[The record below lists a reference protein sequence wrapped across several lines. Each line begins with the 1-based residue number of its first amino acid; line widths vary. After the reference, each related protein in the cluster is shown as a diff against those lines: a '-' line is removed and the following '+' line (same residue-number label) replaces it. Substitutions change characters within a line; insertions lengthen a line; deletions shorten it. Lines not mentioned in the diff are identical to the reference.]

1 MTNTNQSYQQRAT
14 NQLQTINEILSKTRS
29 TVFSQL
35 QRTQDQKVFPEDPP
49 PQPKPQPQPQPQQQ
63 KSAATSNSNSDM
75 KALRVTLNR
84 LQPEHIEQMSKSVS
98 EFAKT
103 QPQSAKDLGVIKSD
117 LDMFSLIKAEDRNLK
132 RKTGD
137 DSCPCKCLFQLKE
150 IFPLNIYS
158 HNFFI
163 WLISFATKT
172 KTCPPRGDAKNK
184 P

>member
-1 MTNTNQSYQQRAT
+1 MTFVDRLSNHKSAQQNHHQMTNTNQTYQQRAT

-35 QRTQDQKVFPEDPP
+35 QRNQDQKVFPEDPP
-49 PQPKPQPQPQPQQQ
+49 PQPKPEPQPQQQ
-63 KSAATSNSNSDM
+63 KSAATSNSNNDM

-117 LDMFSLIKAEDRNLK
+117 LDIFSLIKAEDRNLK

-137 DSCPCKCLFQLKE
+137 NSCPCKCLFDEFNQLNNY
-150 IFPLNIYS
+150 LL
-158 HNFFI
+158 NFFI
-163 WLISFATKT
+163 CLLFFFF
-172 KTCPPRGDAKNK
+172 
-184 P
+184 

>member
-1 MTNTNQSYQQRAT
+1 MTFDDRSSNHKGAQLNHHQVTNTNQSYQQRAT

-29 TVFSQL
+29 TVFSQI
-35 QRTQDQKVFPEDPP
+35 QKTQDQKIFPEDPA

-63 KSAATSNSNSDM
+63 KSAATSNSNNDM

-117 LDMFSLIKAEDRNLK
+117 LDIFSLIKAEDRNLK
-132 RKTGD
+132 RKTSD
-137 DSCPCKCLFQLKE
+137 DSCPCMCASLKNFNRTFISE
-150 IFPLNIYS
+150 M
-158 HNFFI
+158 HNSI
-163 WLISFATKT
+163 
-172 KTCPPRGDAKNK
+172 
-184 P
+184 

>member
-14 NQLQTINEILSKTRS
+14 NQLQSINEILSKTRS

-49 PQPKPQPQPQPQQQ
+49 PQPKPQPQPQQQ
-63 KSAATSNSNSDM
+63 KSAATSNSNNDM

-137 DSCPCKCLFQLKE
+137 DSCPCKCVSVKRISSEHLF
-150 IFPLNIYS
+150 
-158 HNFFI
+158 
-163 WLISFATKT
+163 T
-172 KTCPPRGDAKNK
+172 
-184 P
+184 

>member
-1 MTNTNQSYQQRAT
+1 MLFFHLTFAFDDRSSNHKGAQQNHHPVTSQTYQQRAT

-35 QRTQDQKVFPEDPP
+35 QRNQDQKVFPEDPP
-49 PQPKPQPQPQPQQQ
+49 PQPKPEPQPQQQ
-63 KSAATSNSNSDM
+63 KAAATSNSNSDM

-132 RKTGD
+132 RRTGD
-137 DSCPCKCLFQLKE
+137 DSCPCKCHIEK
-150 IFPLNIYS
+150 Y
-158 HNFFI
+158 
-163 WLISFATKT
+163 
-172 KTCPPRGDAKNK
+172 
-184 P
+184 